1 MAPRPIALV
10 TVRVG
15 SSRLN
20 RKCLMEFGDGNV
32 LEHVLARA
40 HHFGF
45 QPLVATTEHAD
56 DDVVQTIAAHQ
67 DAWCFRGSEKDKLQ
81 RWADA
86 CDAFGVKAFHTVDAD
101 DPFFDGDLG
110 HKSLELLKSGGY
122 DIVYPSETAYLASMG
137 YSIASDVIRRAC
149 AIKTTDDTEMMWYH
163 VEKVEALKKTTFET
177 PDARL
182 RNVRLTLDY
191 EEDYWLLR
199 SVLRMLGPN
208 AGWKEVEQLFVD
220 NPRLTEVNWFRNE
233 AWKAGQEAKRV

>member
-1 MAPRPIALV
+1 MPQPIAIV

-40 HHFGF
+40 IHFGF
-45 QPLVATTEHAD
+45 QPLVATTDLAED
-56 DDVVQTIAAHQ
+56 DIVQTIAA
-67 DAWCFRGSEKDKLQ
+67 DADALCFRGSEKDKLQ
-81 RWADA
+81 RWKDA
-86 CDAFGVKAFHTVDAD
+86 CDAFGVKEFHTIDAD
-101 DPFFDGDLG
+101 DPFFDGALG
-110 HKSLELLKSGGY
+110 HDSLTLLRSGY

-137 YSIASDVIRRAC
+137 YSLTADVIRRAC
-149 AIKTTDDTEMMWYH
+149 EIKTTDDTEMMWYH
-163 VEKVEALKKTTFET
+163 VEKVPGLKKRTFET

-199 SVLRMLGPN
+199 SVLRMVGPT
-208 AGWKEVEQLFVD
+208 AGWREIEQLFID
-220 NPRLTEVNWFRNE
+220 NPRLTDVNWFRNE